1 MASEAS
7 ESRRPIWLVPNRW
20 PVRWRLAAVSASL
33 TLLILLCFA
42 FVVGRLVSDRMHDDF
57 RQELERRADELANAM
72 DVEQTA
78 AGPRIFPRSSAEIV
92 DALTERDGALR
103 IVDGT
108 GRPVPGDLPPAPDL
122 GPPRSEVQRVG
133 GLDVASEQI
142 ITTTIVPP
150 VFVQYARSR
159 DSLEETTDRLWLF
172 LGGGVLG
179 GTILALL
186 AGLAVAGRAMRPIK
200 DLTQTAREIAATRD
214 PSRRV
219 PMPQSN
225 DEIAE
230 LARTLDEMLRELD
243 AARGETEQMAQ
254 AQREFVAD
262 ASHELRTPL
271 TSILANLELL
281 QERLGVQGANGEE
294 AEMVDGALSSSR
306 RMRRLVSDL
315 LLLARADAGR
325 AGARSECDLAE
336 IASSALAEVKPVADD
351 HELIATT
358 SEPVPIEGNPDELH
372 RLVVNLLE
380 NGIRHS
386 PAGTRIQVVVRRDG
400 DEAVLEVADD
410 GPGIPP
416 GMEEQVFS
424 RFVRGAGAAD
434 TVADGGTGLGLA
446 IVQAV
451 AASHGGRVTAG
462 EAPHG
467 GARFEVRLPLAQRA
481 AVTAQP
487 KATAL

>member
-1 MASEAS
+1 
-7 ESRRPIWLVPNRW
+7 
-20 PVRWRLAAVSASL
+20 
-33 TLLILLCFA
+33 
-42 FVVGRLVSDRMHDDF
+42 
-57 RQELERRADELANAM
+57 AN
-72 DVEQTA
+72 
-78 AGPRIFPRSSAEIV
+78 
-92 DALTERDGALR
+92 
-103 IVDGT
+103 
-108 GRPVPGDLPPAPDL
+108 
-122 GPPRSEVQRVG
+122 
-133 GLDVASEQI
+133 
-142 ITTTIVPP
+142 
-150 VFVQYARSR
+150 
-159 DSLEETTDRLWLF
+159 
-172 LGGGVLG
+172 
-179 GTILALL
+179 
-186 AGLAVAGRAMRPIK
+186 RAMRPIK

-294 AEMVDGALSSSR
+294 SEMVDGALSSSR

-358 SEPVPIEGNPDELH
+358 SEPLPIEGNPDELH

-380 NGIRHS
+380 NGIRHT
-386 PAGTRIQVVVRRDG
+386 PAGTRIQVDVRRDG

-434 TVADGGTGLGLA
+434 TAADGATGLGLA

-481 AVTAQP
+481 AVDAQA

>member
-1 MASEAS
+1 
-7 ESRRPIWLVPNRW
+7 
-20 PVRWRLAAVSASL
+20 VRWRLAAVSASL

-42 FVVGRLVSDRMHDDF
+42 FVVGRLVSDRMHEDF
-57 RQELERRADELANAM
+57 QEEVQNRANELASALQ
-72 DVEQTA
+72 VTQERQV
-78 AGPRIFPRSSAEIV
+78 IPRSLAELADI
-92 DALTERDGALR
+92 LTERDGAVR
-103 IVDGT
+103 IVNGT
-108 GRPVPGDLPPAPDL
+108 GTPLPGDLPPTDEL
-122 GPPRSEVQRVG
+122 GPPSTEVQRVG
-133 GLDVASEQI
+133 DLEVASAP
-142 ITTTIVPP
+142 IVNANIGPP
-150 VFVQYARSR
+150 ISVQYARSR
-159 DSLEETTDRLWLF
+159 DSLEATTDRLWLF

-186 AGLAVAGRAMRPIK
+186 AGLAIANRAMRPIK

-294 AEMVDGALSSSR
+294 SEMVDGALSSSR

-336 IASSALAEVKPVADD
+336 IASSAVAEVKPVADD

-358 SEPVPIEGNPDELH
+358 SEPLPIEGNPDELH

-380 NGIRHS
+380 NGIRHT
-386 PAGTRIQVVVRRDG
+386 PAGTRIQVDVRRDG

-434 TVADGGTGLGLA
+434 TAADGATGLGLA

-481 AVTAQP
+481 AVDAQA